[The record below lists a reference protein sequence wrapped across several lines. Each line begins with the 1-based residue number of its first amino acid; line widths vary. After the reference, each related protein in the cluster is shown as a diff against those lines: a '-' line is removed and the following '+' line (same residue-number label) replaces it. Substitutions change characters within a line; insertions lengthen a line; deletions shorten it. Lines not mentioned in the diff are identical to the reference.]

1 MTTNQLERD
10 NNNNKVYLTVI
21 GTLSVLVPV
30 VVGILFYLPQT
41 GKLGELDVSLLPHVN
56 AVFNSSTAIALL
68 VGFYFI
74 KNGNKK
80 GHISAMITAFGFSS
94 IFLISYVIYHFQG
107 EQTLFGDINGD
118 GILSE
123 AEKVEIGGIR
133 IFYLLVLLTH
143 IALASIIVPF
153 VLLSIYFGLSKQYKS
168 HRKLS
173 RWTFPLWLYVAV
185 SGVLVYWMI
194 SPYYK

>member
-1 MTTNQLERD
+1 NQLERD
-10 NNNNKVYLTVI
+10 NNKNKVHLTVI

-30 VVGILFYLPQT
+30 VVGLLFYLPQT
-41 GKLGELDVSLLPHVN
+41 GKLGALDVSLLPHVN
-56 AVFNSSTAIALL
+56 AVFNSSSAIALL
-68 VGFYFI
+68 IRFYFI
-74 KNGNKK
+74 KRGNKK

-94 IFLISYVIYHFQG
+94 IFRISYVIYHFGG

-143 IALASIIVPF
+143 IA
-153 VLLSIYFGLSKQYKS
+153 
-168 HRKLS
+168 
-173 RWTFPLWLYVAV
+173 
-185 SGVLVYWMI
+185 
-194 SPYYK
+194 